1 MRILIVSHS
10 YRPHLSPRALRWSAL
25 AEYWV
30 RQGHDVDVIA
40 AWFPG
45 MAREESVGGVQVWRV
60 GGSLSERLRNRLQD
74 KDRANKRPIGVG
86 EESSRGSSLRKK
98 GRRVLRLLHDQ
109 TWKKLY
115 WPDCSCLWYFPAV
128 CKARAVVPQNG
139 YDVLITSS
147 HPFTGHLIGLQIK
160 KKFESLP
167 WIVDVGDPFCFE
179 KVKPTNNLLIYNRL
193 NYIAEKKVFEAAD
206 GISVTNDV
214 TGEIYS
220 ELFPNS
226 ASRIRVI
233 PPLLRTDVESTASN
247 RLFPQDGRLRLSFIG
262 RLHEKIRAPD
272 CLLSTF
278 QRLLETGIGH
288 RLQLHF
294 FGPVSECEHFFTT
307 YKSLIGTQLFLHGPV
322 SHKTARQVMLETDFL
337 VNLGNETTYQLP
349 SKVVEYANSG
359 KPILNFASI
368 SKDSSARFFATH
380 PLALC
385 LVFQPKGVL
394 DDEQFARLVQF
405 LGKSHH
411 CEPERIEKCCQP
423 FRIEEI
429 SRNYES
435 LINSAFRQEHQ
446 QHPPQAA

>member
-1 MRILIVSHS
+1 MRLLIVSHS
-10 YRPHLSPRALRWSAL
+10 YRPHLSPRALRWSAI
-25 AEYWV
+25 AEHWV
-30 RQGHDVDVIA
+30 RRGHHVDVIA

-45 MAREESVGGVQVWRV
+45 MTREESVDGVRVWRV

-74 KDRANKRPIGVG
+74 TDRSDKRSVG
-86 EESSRGSSLRKK
+86 DKTLAGSSLRAEL
-98 GRRVLRLLHDQ
+98 RHLLRLVHDQ

-128 CKARAVVPQNG
+128 RKGRVLVPQQQ

-160 KKFESLP
+160 NKFDSLP

-179 KVKPTNNLLIYNRL
+179 QISPTNNLLLYNRL
-193 NYIAEKKVFEAAD
+193 NDITEKKVFDAAD

-214 TGEIYS
+214 TAEIYS

-233 PPLLRTDVESTASN
+233 PPLLRSDVGDASSN
-247 RLFPQDGRLRLSFIG
+247 RLFPQDGFLRLSFIG
-262 RLHEKIRAPD
+262 RLHDKIRAPD

-278 QRLLETGIGH
+278 QRLLETEIGE

-294 FGPVSECEHFFTT
+294 FGPMNRCEHFFTP
-307 YKSLIGTQLFLHGPV
+307 YESLMGTKLFLHGPV
-322 SHKTARQVMLETDFL
+322 SHATACQVMVESEFL
-337 VNLGNETTYQLP
+337 VNLGNWTTYQLP

-368 SKDSSARFFATH
+368 SEDSSARFFATH
-380 PLALC
+380 PLALS
-385 LVFQPKGVL
+385 LMLQPNHAL

-405 LGKSHH
+405 LEKSHH
-411 CEPERIEKCCQP
+411 CEPKRIETWCQP
-423 FRIEEI
+423 FRVESI
-429 SRNYES
+429 SRSYES
-435 LINSAFRQEHQ
+435 LIESTLGEES
-446 QHPPQAA
+446 QHRPPRAA

>member
-10 YRPHLSPRALRWSAL
+10 YRPHVSPRALRWSAI
-25 AEYWV
+25 AEYWA

-40 AWFPG
+40 AWLPG
-45 MAREESVGGVQVWRV
+45 MIREESMDGVRVWRV
-60 GGSLSERLRNRLQD
+60 GGSLSERLRNRLRD
-74 KDRANKRPIGVG
+74 TDRLDKRPNGDKT
-86 EESSRGSSLRKK
+86 SAGSSLRA
-98 GRRVLRLLHDQ
+98 GVRRMLRFGHDL
-109 TWKKLY
+109 TWKNLY

-128 CKARAVVPQNG
+128 RKARTVVPRND

-160 KKFESLP
+160 KQFASLP

-179 KVKPTNNLLIYNRL
+179 QIKPTNNLLLYNRL
-193 NYIAEKKVFEAAD
+193 NDIAEEKVFEAAD

-214 TGEIYS
+214 TEEIYA
-220 ELFPNS
+220 ELFPNC

-233 PPLLRTDVESTASN
+233 PPLLRTDVECTSSKK
-247 RLFPQDGRLRLSFIG
+247 LFPQDGLLRLSFIG

-278 QRLLETGIGH
+278 QKLLKTEIGQ

-294 FGPVSECEHFFTT
+294 FGPLSRCEHFFTA
-307 YKSLIGTQLFLHGPV
+307 YESLIGKQLFLHGPV
-322 SHKTARQVMLETDFL
+322 SHETARQVMEETDFL
-337 VNLGNETTYQLP
+337 VNLGNWTNYQLP

-368 SKDSSARFFATH
+368 SEDSSARFFATH

-385 LVFQPKGVL
+385 LLFQPNHSLG
-394 DDEQFARLVQF
+394 DDQLARLVQF
-405 LGKSHH
+405 LETSHRS
-411 CEPERIEKCCQP
+411 EPGQIEQWCQP
-423 FRIEEI
+423 FHIQDI
-429 SRNYES
+429 SRSYES
-435 LINSAFRQEHQ
+435 LIESAFGQEHQ
-446 QHPPQAA
+446 QRPPQAA